1 MAGKIIMLVMLTVT
15 LAILYTRVGGNIRE
29 M

>member
-1 MAGKIIMLVMLTVT
+1 MCCQHIPLETEPLVML
-15 LAILYTRVGGNIRE
+15 RVLSQLSQWRAG